1 MIIKSVKKQRI
12 IFYAFLI
19 VFLSILVGS
28 GVFYYNNTLKKPK
41 NLTKNVLPTAS
52 SVIEK
57 NSNKDDNNTNFDK
70 KSEPT
75 TSTPVDKTN
84 ISQNNDTHVSENIAN
99 SGIDNHISNLV
110 NKSNRDQIFNDLI
123 PFEKPF
129 SVNSKAGKII
139 ALTFDDG
146 PSNEFTKKYVDLLKS
161 MNINGTFFV
170 IGKNAEKHP
179 ELLKYIYENGN
190 EIGLH
195 SYSHPFLPKLTP
207 EQMVDELYKTQ
218 EIVYNATGEK
228 PILFRPPYG
237 AYNKTLLQISN
248 ALGLHIVLWNVDPD
262 DWKKPGI
269 ESIVNR
275 VILKVKPGSVILL
288 HEGKPE
294 TFAALPQIIQKLKAE
309 GYSFATVSNLMK
321 IDEVSTNQQNEK
333 NAGK

>member
-1 MIIKSVKKQRI
+1 MTIKSVKNQRI
-12 IFYAFLI
+12 IFYVFLI
-19 VFLSILVGS
+19 VFLSILIGS
-28 GVFYYNNTLKKPK
+28 GIFYFNNILKKPG

-57 NSNKDDNNTNFDK
+57 NNNKDENTANFDR

-75 TSTPVDKTN
+75 TSTPMDKIN
-84 ISQNNDTHVSENIAN
+84 ISQNNNTHVPENIAN
-99 SGIDNHISNLV
+99 SGIDNQILNLV

-228 PILFRPPYG
+228 PSLFRPPYG

-248 ALGLHIVLWNVDPD
+248 ALGLHVVLWSVDPD

-275 VILKVKPGSVILL
+275 ILLHVKPGSVILL

-309 GYSFATVSNLMK
+309 GYNFLTVSNLMK
-321 IDEVSTNQQNEK
+321 IDDVSTNQQTEK

>member
-28 GVFYYNNTLKKPK
+28 GVFYYNNTLKKPR

-57 NSNKDDNNTNFDK
+57 NNNKDENTTNFDK

-84 ISQNNDTHVSENIAN
+84 ISQNNDTHVPENIAN
-99 SGIDNHISNLV
+99 SGIDNQILNLV

-195 SYSHPFLPKLTP
+195 SYSHPFMSKLTP

-228 PILFRPPYG
+228 PSLFRPPYE

-248 ALGLHIVLWNVDPD
+248 ALGLHVVLWSVDPD

-275 VILKVKPGSVILL
+275 ILLKVKPGSVILL

-294 TFAALPQIIQKLKAE
+294 TFAALPQIIQKLKSE

-321 IDEVSTNQQNEK
+321 IDEVSTNQQN
-333 NAGK
+333 